1 MQLQVDATTSPNNT
15 DASKKLAVAS
25 HDETKH
31 EEDLQVLDHFV
42 VRAMNAEN
50 TPDEIR
56 ANVDRALQT
65 LSLLIREYPTL
76 PADPQDPT
84 HHLTYSTNSDCALK
98 LPHAHCAFRG
108 CCWTGASHDDL
119 VSHFQNNILKL
130 YNRALQLCKQK

>member
-1 MQLQVDATTSPNNT
+1 MKINPTQSHEDQPTYLQLQVDATTSPNNT
-15 DASKKLAVAS
+15 DAPKKLAVAS

-31 EEDLQVLDHFV
+31 EEYPQVLDHFV
-42 VRAMNAEN
+42 VRAMNAED

-84 HHLTYSTNSDCALK
+84 HHLTYSKHSDCALCTSWLLLDRRK
-98 LPHAHCAFRG
+98 SWRSIIAFTR
-108 CCWTGASHDDL
+108 TT
-119 VSHFQNNILKL
+119 
-130 YNRALQLCKQK
+130 Y